1 MPSSDALNFSCIGW
15 FTVATIGPSPCSS
28 IFGVSLSANY
38 QNEHWNIYISLS
50 MDANIYGSS
59 LQLCFCVGDDGH
71 FSIIK
76 RYLTCCS
83 IFRLRSCLL
92 TSRRLCKSFVSSREE
107 VEYTRL
113 WGWCSSTSIYG
124 GVTFFFRKLVNEE
137 WYKVRMR
144 KVPMRIANI
153 IVKQRGAFVHW
164 PCKKNYCSISLSFL
178 NNKII
183 FFSMTFYFYLKCLT
197 IMTLYQCMWTIC
209 IMFSI
214 QAHIPVIHYYTQ

>member
-1 MPSSDALNFSCIGW
+1 
-15 FTVATIGPSPCSS
+15 
-28 IFGVSLSANY
+28 
-38 QNEHWNIYISLS
+38 
-50 MDANIYGSS
+50 MDAIIYGSS
-59 LQLCFCVGDDGH
+59 LQLCSCVGDDEH
-71 FSIIK
+71 FTIIK

-92 TSRRLCKSFVSSREE
+92 TSRRLCKGLVSSRQE

-113 WGWCSSTSIYG
+113 WGRCSSTSIYG

-144 KVPMRIANI
+144 KVPVRIADI

-164 PCKKNYCSISLSFL
+164 PCKKKYCSISLSFL
-178 NNKII
+178 HNKII
-183 FFSMTFYFYLKCLT
+183 FFQWHCVFYFYLKCLT

-214 QAHIPVIHYYTQ
+214 QAHIPVYITIHNNYYNTGIFQIYCLHFCPKLV